1 MTTFEDGAA
10 ALLLVA
16 TVGAAAALLCR
27 LSAMSGDTTPASVRR
42 QHAGLFG
49 ALVLSLAL
57 PGSAGQA
64 VLALGVLQFLAHSA
78 TRWAFGPPWLSN
90 DPPSRWGQQQTD
102 P

>member
-1 MTTFEDGAA
+1 MTTWDDAA
-10 ALLLVA
+10 IALQMVA

-27 LSAMSGDTTPASVRR
+27 LSAMDGATTPASIRR

-57 PGSAGQA
+57 PGQAGQA
-64 VLALGVLQFLAHSA
+64 VLAIGVLQYLAHGA
-78 TRWAFGPPWLSN
+78 TRWAFGPPWESN
-90 DPPSRWGQQQTD
+90 APPSGWEGRTD